1 MCANVVQIGIYL
13 HICKPIVEIPSRQS
27 DNGFQFLISP
37 MSIYTYCIVKVSSMP
52 RLKMIRTKQ
61 AGNSQN
67 PTASGDANEEVIVE
81 APRGKQ
87 GHLPLAPMVKV
98 T

>member
-1 MCANVVQIGIYL
+1 
-13 HICKPIVEIPSRQS
+13 
-27 DNGFQFLISP
+27 